1 MKNIISILIIVVL
14 LVLPFQS
21 VYASGNTI
29 ASEKIKFCTTISNIS
44 KGVMVLRQYGVSE
57 DDAMIFAI
65 MKMNDLGMN
74 GVEEAQDMAK
84 LFVSTAY
91 SFPIAKPP
99 TNKKLVSIMGNVVM
113 DDCIEE
119 LVEEKDFL

>member
-1 MKNIISILIIVVL
+1 MKNIISILIIIVL

-29 ASEKIKFCTTISNIS
+29 ASEKIKFCTIISNIS

-91 SFPIAKPP
+91 SFPIAEPP